1 MSSILSL
8 SFLRTDPENLMKVVD
23 VSQRI
28 EELLE
33 PFEGVR
39 SYTTWQIDGGG
50 GEFLGLGDYDSQE
63 VWKRAGAAVA
73 DSKILDDVAETI
85 DPMLEFRLVRVAE
98 VLGERPENTVV
109 GEFLS
114 LTDRRADIGYGNDL
128 EQELGRIMSELSVIE
143 GFIGAMY
150 GRDNSS
156 EDEVLAVA
164 LWKRKFAFE
173 NSLPAGRPHDVRLYQ
188 RIA

>member
-1 MSSILSL
+1 
-8 SFLRTDPENLMKVVD
+8 MKVVD
-23 VSQRI
+23 VGHRI

-33 PFEGVR
+33 PMEGVR
-39 SYTTWQIDGGG
+39 SYTTWQIDGDGR
-50 GEFLGLGDYDSQE
+50 EFVGVGDYDSQE
-63 VWKRAGAAVA
+63 VWKTAGAAVA
-73 DSKILDDVAETI
+73 DSKILDDVAESI
-85 DPMLEFRLVRVAE
+85 DSMLEFRLVRIAQ
-98 VLGERPENTVV
+98 VLGQRPENTVV

-114 LTDRRADIGYGNDL
+114 LTDRRADMGYGDDL
-128 EQELGRIMSELSVIE
+128 EQELGRIMGELSVIE
-143 GFIGAMY
+143 GFIGALY

-164 LWKRKFAFE
+164 LWRRKFAFE